1 MKIRLIIQKIF
12 QPILFSIGKKRKSA
26 GDGNYFRENLT
37 RCWTYDLYEYET
49 PEKYAGGSR
58 KGVKPN
64 RTGQGR
70 IGPAGSAGLAAF
82 FFEAPRSLIE

>member
-1 MKIRLIIQKIF
+1 MKIRLLLQKIF

-70 IGPAGSAGLAAF
+70 MGRLGQPGWRHF
-82 FFEAPRSLIE
+82 FLRRHAV

>member
-49 PEKYAGGSR
+49 PEKYAARRIEKRGQAEQ
-58 KGVKPN
+58 N
-64 RTGQGR
+64 RTRQNR
-70 IGPAGSAGLAAF
+70 AGWVSQVGGIF
-82 FFEAPRSLIE
+82 F